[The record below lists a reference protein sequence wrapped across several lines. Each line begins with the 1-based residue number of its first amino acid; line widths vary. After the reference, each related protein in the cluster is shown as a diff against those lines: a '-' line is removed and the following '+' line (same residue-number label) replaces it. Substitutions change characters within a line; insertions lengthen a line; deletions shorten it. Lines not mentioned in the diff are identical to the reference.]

1 MGINDFEGARPGQ
14 SLHRAASK
22 DAGKGRDAKMSRTSW
37 YSPWIL
43 RATLHLTVTV
53 SGDILFWQIP
63 KRIRAL
69 KLIQLSTTSQPK
81 TKEKINKI

>member
-1 MGINDFEGARPGQ
+1 MGINDFEGTRPGQ